1 MFSQWNE
8 TLYLGF
14 NPDEARFQKVTV
26 RETAVSNV
34 GGEIYKFWLRFD
46 LDLFNLPIL
55 LHFNVLWL
63 SFLSRSF
70 FTSNTLLT
78 ASKHPVLIVC
88 FKMLLELSTCSI
100 HFISNSPYLLKI
112 CRRSDEWPTRALISI
127 QRLNTKCFSS
137 DKLPLVFTVCP
148 LVQTMFTATGR
159 YQNSRAKYQALLFSP
174 VPVPDYCPISW
185 LLEAEFLKDILRVIW
200 ITTC

>member
-14 NPDEARFQKVTV
+14 NPDEARFQKVAV

-34 GGEIYKFWLRFD
+34 GREIYKFWLRFD

-55 LHFNVLWL
+55 IYFNVLWL

-88 FKMLLELSTCSI
+88 FKMLLGARRL
-100 HFISNSPYLLKI
+100 FDPLYLKFSVSFKNLTQF
-112 CRRSDEWPTRALISI
+112 RRMANACVDF

-185 LLEAEFLKDILRVIW
+185 LLEAEF
-200 ITTC
+200 